1 MSDPVPPRRPRH
13 LMDPANPV
21 RQVNDHR
28 LTQVQRWVVSVL
40 AVTTILHLSVGLVL
54 GALFLD
60 EDEPVSRFG
69 VCVIGGLF
77 GVVAAAV
84 GRLIHQKPL
93 PSLWLAVGFVPG
105 LVGIWLVLAGVTL

>member
-1 MSDPVPPRRPRH
+1 
-13 LMDPANPV
+13 MDPANPV

-40 AVTTILHLSVGLVL
+40 AVTTIGHLSVGLVI

-60 EDEPVSRFG
+60 EDATVSRFG

-77 GVVAAAV
+77 GVVAAGV
-84 GRLIHQKPL
+84 GRLIHQKQIVSP
-93 PSLWLAVGFVPG
+93 WLAVGFLPG
-105 LVGIWLVLAGVTL
+105 VVGIVLVAAGVTL